1 MARKTPDDEAL
12 GMVKLLGCRCR
23 CGHEWLPRT
32 KGERPAVCPKCKSEL
47 DVQRKSDG
55 EEQSLDCP
63 ACRLSYPVE
72 DGIPV
77 MLVEEA
83 RPL

>member
-1 MARKTPDDEAL
+1 MSARIDPE
-12 GMVKLLGCRCR
+12 LL
-23 CGHEWLPRT
+23 EIL
-32 KGERPAVCPKCKSEL
+32 VCPKCKSEL
-47 DVQRKSDG
+47 DVKRGSDG
-55 EEQSLDCP
+55 AEQSLDCP